1 MVFEAKMDEMDGLK
15 ENTDRQKRMTDKRMS
30 PMIEIEIAR

>member
-15 ENTDRQKRMTDKRMS
+15 ENTDRQKRMTEKRVS
-30 PMIEIEIAR
+30 PMIENEIVR